1 MSIEGPALRDPHR
14 EAPGETAWRQ
24 EADPPKQKPT
34 VKVEQ
39 FLEELRVAI
48 FLAGGRSV
56 ADLHVAGR
64 VILGETPRWIDDHG
78 YGVDGV

>member
-1 MSIEGPALRDPHR
+1 
-14 EAPGETAWRQ
+14 
-24 EADPPKQKPT
+24 